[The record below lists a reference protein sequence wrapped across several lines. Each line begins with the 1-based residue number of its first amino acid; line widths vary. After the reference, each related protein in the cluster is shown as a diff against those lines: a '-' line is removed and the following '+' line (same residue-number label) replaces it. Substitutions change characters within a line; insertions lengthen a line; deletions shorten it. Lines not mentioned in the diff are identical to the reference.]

1 MYHQRC
7 STIVL
12 KSKFNI
18 YPSAYSSLPPFLFT
32 YELLR
37 CYPYESRDK
46 MIQWSSQGRPFY
58 SVVSDLMKCGWLHQ
72 PSLSIVNLSQQLTAS
87 TITFHSEPI
96 LSKFWV
102 PNSYLMLL
110 HSWTSGSRF
119 NMDFKLC
126 VLRHTAN
133 VRLTFAVGVCRLAV
147 YRLRGYSAITPTFD
161 PRDPFIL
168 LVRM

>member
-72 PSLSIVNLSQQLTAS
+72 QSLSIVSLYFQS
-87 TITFHSEPI
+87 FEYPI
-96 LSKFWV
+96 L
-102 PNSYLMLL
+102 LL

-168 LVRM
+168 LVCNRFAKLFTSKLPRF